1 MGQRKFP
8 RPVGGKERERK
19 SGVVAQIVVGVAIA
33 LVAGGSAPWWWSKVF
48 PERQRPSVAETG
60 KAACPKGYFYLQS
73 RATDLF
79 LNLDQEGKLVQS
91 KQNGGETQ
99 IWTAITATDQGYC
112 YLTTKSSV
120 DNSRDEYL
128 EIKRGHPDDYPGIG
142 RKRTLNADDQEWAL
156 EEVQPGY
163 YVITSKRTGDAIDVP
178 YGDPQKTLLGFFW
191 PHKHNNQQWKLI
203 PF

>member
-1 MGQRKFP
+1 MGQRKFA
-8 RPVGGKERERK
+8 RPVSGKERERK

-99 IWTAITATDQGYC
+99 IWTAIPATDQGYC
-112 YLTTKSSV
+112 YLTTKS
-120 DNSRDEYL
+120 
-128 EIKRGHPDDYPGIG
+128 
-142 RKRTLNADDQEWAL
+142 
-156 EEVQPGY
+156 
-163 YVITSKRTGDAIDVP
+163 
-178 YGDPQKTLLGFFW
+178 
-191 PHKHNNQQWKLI
+191 
-203 PF
+203 